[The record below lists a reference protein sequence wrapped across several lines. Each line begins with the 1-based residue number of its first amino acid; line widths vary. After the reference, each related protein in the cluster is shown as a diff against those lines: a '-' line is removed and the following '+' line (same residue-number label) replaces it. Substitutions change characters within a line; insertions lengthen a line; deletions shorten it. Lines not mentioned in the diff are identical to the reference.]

1 MPRPIITLDKLPLYP
16 TEDELARAILGS
28 RAREWPSIAVLDER
42 KGLPKIDPVRGGRY
56 RPAVQAF
63 YDKVGGLG
71 VTDAPRQDRVRVMNF
86 APDGEETPDAEKQAA
101 VRGSSRKE
109 KPPAPS
115 PRKRKRQLTPRTPPD
130 AK

>member
-1 MPRPIITLDKLPLYP
+1 MTITTLERLPLYP

-28 RAREWPSIAVLDER
+28 RARDWPSVAALDER

-63 YDKVGGLG
+63 YDRVGGLG
-71 VTDAPRQDRVRVMNF
+71 ETDAPRQDRVRVMNF

-101 VRGSSRKE
+101 VRGQRRDRRFGRAR
-109 KPPAPS
+109 P
-115 PRKRKRQLTPRTPPD
+115 
-130 AK
+130 